1 MGERGPIQNVGRGAG
16 PGTVA
21 DLWRSHRVDEI
32 LDIFD
37 EYMHQIGTASRLV
50 AHRTG
55 AWHQTFHCWALHR
68 TQTADY
74 LLLQRRH
81 ESKDTHPD
89 KLDVS
94 CGGHLEAGET
104 PSDGVRELNEEL
116 GIEVDFI
123 SLFPVGVHRYAADFG
138 DVKDREFC
146 HVFVLVRTGETLSG
160 YTPATG
166 EVSGLYL
173 IRVDEMEKLCLG
185 EVEAAPIAGFEVDAV
200 GRRLDRSIE
209 IGRNDLV
216 WHGASYFHIGYDVI
230 VSLLPLQS
238 VPRALVNRQTAGVFK
253 PVADAKTRKV
263 LGAHVVGV
271 NAGEVIY
278 AATLAVKFGLTI

>member
-1 MGERGPIQNVGRGAG
+1 MGGHSRTEAPSGRVYGQGVRWGDAVRFKTLDAGWGLEPFSAGGAVWKSLRAKDG
-16 PGTVA
+16 EFATVE
-21 DLWRSHRVDEI
+21 DLLRSHSVDEI

-37 EYMHQIGTASRLV
+37 EHMHQIGTASRLI
-50 AHRTG
+50 AHQTG

-68 TQTADY
+68 TQAADY

-123 SLFPVGVHRYAADFG
+123 SLFPVGVHRHAADFG
-138 DVKDREFC
+138 DVKDCEFC

-185 EVEAAPIAGFEVDAV
+185 EVEAAPIVGFEVDTV

-216 WHGASYFHIGYDVI
+216 WHGASYFHMLFDRIR
-230 VSLLPLQS
+230 SLHL
-238 VPRALVNRQTAGVFK
+238 
-253 PVADAKTRKV
+253 
-263 LGAHVVGV
+263 
-271 NAGEVIY
+271 
-278 AATLAVKFGLTI
+278 